1 VHSLDRPHFCPVDG
15 CPRASVGFKRK
26 NEMKRHGLVHA
37 SPGYECPFCRD
48 RAHRYPRPDNLQRH
62 VRVHHPEVRAGDP
75 RLREVLE
82 KRVDIGGG
90 GRGAAGGAAGLGR
103 EDRVAHGFAR
113 RKRR

>member
-1 VHSLDRPHFCPVDG
+1 MHSLDRPHFCPVDG

-37 SPGYECPFCRD
+37 SPGYECPFCQD

-62 VRVHHPEVRAGDP
+62 VRVHHSEVRAGDP

-82 KRVDIGGG
+82 KRVEI
-90 GRGAAGGAAGLGR
+90 GRGGGR
-103 EDRVAHGFAR
+103 EDRAAHGFAGR

>member
-1 VHSLDRPHFCPVDG
+1 MTNSTRSSHATVHSLDRPHFCPVDG
-15 CPRASVGFKRK
+15 CPRATVGFKRK

-62 VRVHHPEVRAGDP
+62 VRVHHPDVRSGDP

-82 KRVDIGGG
+82 RRVD
-90 GRGAAGGAAGLGR
+90 GRRLVEERAALA
-103 EDRVAHGFAR
+103 FSR